1 RGPAPTANSSVL
13 LDSPPAILH
22 EVPMRRIG
30 LAVVLAVSLLGPR
43 AVVAQEERTFTVG
56 LLTLGADP
64 SRSGFW
70 QKFMESMRELNY
82 VEGRNLTVRRSFA
95 AGKSDRLPSLVA
107 DLVQAKVD
115 VIVTTSTPETAAAK
129 RASSTIPIVMTV
141 APDPVEQGL
150 VSSLARPG
158 GNVTGLTSMAPGTSQ
173 KLVELLRETAPL

>member
-30 LAVVLAVSLLGPR
+30 LMVLLAVSALGPR
-43 AVVAQEERTFTVG
+43 DVAAQEERTFTVG

-82 VEGRNLTVRRSFA
+82 VEGRNLVVRRSFA
-95 AGKSDRLPSLVA
+95 DGNRDRLPSLVA
-107 DLVQAKVD
+107 ALVPPKLH
-115 VIVTTSTPETAAAK
+115 VILPTSTHHTLP
-129 RASSTIPIVMTV
+129 
-141 APDPVEQGL
+141 
-150 VSSLARPG
+150 
-158 GNVTGLTSMAPGTSQ
+158 
-173 KLVELLRETAPL
+173 